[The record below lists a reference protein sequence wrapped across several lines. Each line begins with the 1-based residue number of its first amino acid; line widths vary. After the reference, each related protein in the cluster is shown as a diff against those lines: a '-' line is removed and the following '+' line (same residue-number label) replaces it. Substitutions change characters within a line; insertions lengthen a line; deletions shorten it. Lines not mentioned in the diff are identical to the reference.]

1 MLAPGVVSQAGA
13 SQGLGQASGPMGSK
27 DVAEAIVAQAGLI
40 AVMAT
45 DRLGQALR
53 NPTR

>member
-27 DVAEAIVAQAGLI
+27 DVAEAIVARAGLI
-40 AVMAT
+40 AAMAT
-45 DRLGQALR
+45 DRLGQALP
-53 NPTR
+53 NPIR